1 MTMSARTKTQLIP
14 KNARSQA
21 TRIEIEDQTTKQFSN
36 KKPLP
41 SDKPQP
47 DIHALMASEV
57 RYRRLFET
65 AKDGILILDA
75 ATGQITDVNPFL
87 EEMLGYSHAELIGK
101 ELWEIGPVK
110 DISAS
115 QEALRHLQE
124 KEYIRYEDLPLE
136 TKGYKRVQVEFVSNV
151 YLVDGFKVIQ
161 CNIRDITARR
171 DAEMDARIAHTELLA
186 LVAELQR
193 RDREMKLLIQMD
205 DLLQSCTSLAEAYQV
220 IAIMAGD
227 LFNGQNGCLSI
238 FDAQNQHLEAVAR
251 WGTDTIIESTFL
263 LKNCWAMRRGQP
275 HIVTDP
281 KKELL
286 CQHFIQPPEAGTLCL
301 PLMVQGETLGL
312 LAFVDNQDKEHL
324 TRQQQFFV
332 TVSEVIKLSLSNIKL
347 REELREQAIRDPL
360 TGLYNRRYLEESLA
374 HELYRSQR
382 QKGQLCVAM
391 IDLDEFKQV
400 NDSLGHGAGD
410 SVLRHVSRILR
421 ENLRNSDILCRYGG
435 DEFLLV
441 LTDSSLDDTR
451 QRLDQIRILIK
462 GQAIRYGEN
471 LIGPVT
477 VSIGIAAA
485 KEHSFVAREII
496 HAADEALYAAKQVG
510 NNQIFIYQNKP

>member
-1 MTMSARTKTQLIP
+1 MMMSTKTQLILE
-14 KNARSQA
+14 NTRLQA
-21 TRIEIEDQTTKQFSN
+21 HLIKMEDQTTKQFSD
-36 KKPLP
+36 KKLLP
-41 SDKPQP
+41 SNEPKP
-47 DIHALMASEV
+47 DISTLMASEV

-75 ATGQITDVNPFL
+75 TTGKITDVNPFL
-87 EEMLGYSHAELIGK
+87 EEMLGYSHAELVGK
-101 ELWEIGPVK
+101 ALWEIGPVK

-115 QEALRHLQE
+115 QEAMRHLQE

-136 TKGYKRVQVEFVSNV
+136 TKWRQRVQVEFVSNV
-151 YLVDGFKVIQ
+151 YLVNGLKVIQ

-171 DAEMDARIAHTELLA
+171 EAEMDARKAHTELLA

-193 RDREMKLLIQMD
+193 RDREMKLLIEMD

-220 IAIMAGD
+220 IGIKVGD
-227 LFNGQNGCLSI
+227 LFNGQNGCLAI
-238 FDAQNQHLEAVAR
+238 FDAQNQHLETIAR
-251 WGTDTIIESTFL
+251 WGTDPIIESSFL

-286 CQHFIQPPEAGTLCL
+286 CQHFIHPPETGTLCL
-301 PLMVQGETLGL
+301 PLMVQGEILGL
-312 LAFVDNQDKEHL
+312 LALVGDQDGEHL
-324 TRQQQFFV
+324 TGQQQFFV
-332 TVSEVIKLSLSNIKL
+332 TVSEAIKLSLSNIKL

-382 QKGQLCVAM
+382 QKVQLCVAM

-400 NDSLGHGAGD
+400 NDSFGHGAGD
-410 SVLRHVSRILR
+410 FVLRHIGRILR
-421 ENLRNSDILCRYGG
+421 ENLRNTDILSRYGG

-441 LTDSSLDDTR
+441 LPDSSLDDTR

-462 GQAIRYGEN
+462 EQAIRYGEK
-471 LIGPVT
+471 LIGPMT
-477 VSIGIAAA
+477 VSTGIAEA

-496 HAADEALYAAKQVG
+496 RAADEALYTAKQAG
-510 NNQIFIYQNKP
+510 NDQIFIYQNKQ